1 MDEPSS
7 RIPDAIEPISA
18 YRAWFYSI
26 QGRTARLRPLSAPI
40 QGDNAWEGAESTW
53 VTAVCPL
60 FGSTDHEVPEE
71 GCSCGFYSLK
81 ELELAVSHTEMLHLL
96 SMHMDSRSRLDQQ
109 VVLGRVLLSGKVI
122 EHDFG
127 YRAERARI
135 AELIPFCGTERSIMV
150 LADRLGVG
158 MAPAVEPGSRDETDP
173 RPLIGPVAL
182 LPAHARV
189 RSKVPTPPP
198 SDPLTGPVT
207 GVLALAPRKVPTPPP
222 ADPLTGPVAGVLA
235 IVALT
240 VSSLLMLAG
249 VWQPPL
255 LVAVWSLRQVGRS
268 ADSLSKMGRD
278 LRARLGR
285 GHDRPRSL
293 RLVPP
298 PAT

>member
-1 MDEPSS
+1 MDDPSS
-7 RIPDAIEPISA
+7 RIPDAIEPIGA

-40 QGDNAWEGAESTW
+40 HSENAWDGAGSTW
-53 VTAVCPL
+53 VTAFCPL

-81 ELELAVSHTEMLHLL
+81 ELDFAVARSGMLHL
-96 SMHMDSRSRLDQQ
+96 MARHRGGQGIWHDP

-135 AELIPFCGTERSIMV
+135 AELIPFRGTERSVMV

-158 MAPAVEPGSRDETDP
+158 MAPAVDPGSWDEADP
-173 RPLIGPVAL
+173 RPLLGPGGL
-182 LPAHARV
+182 PPAHALARC
-189 RSKVPTPPP
+189 KVPTPPP
-198 SDPLTGPVT
+198 NDPLTGPM
-207 GVLALAPRKVPTPPP
+207 
-222 ADPLTGPVAGVLA
+222 AGVLA
-235 IVALT
+235 IVVLIAL
-240 VSSLLMLAG
+240 SLLTLAG

-255 LVAVWSLRQVGRS
+255 LVVFWSLLQVARS
-268 ADSLSKMGRD
+268 ADSLSKMCRD
-278 LRARLGR
+278 LRDRLRR

-298 PAT
+298 PAP

>member
-1 MDEPSS
+1 MDDPSS

-26 QGRTARLRPLSAPI
+26 QGRTARLHPLSAPI
-40 QGDNAWEGAESTW
+40 QSGNVWEGAGSTW
-53 VTAVCPL
+53 VTAFCPL

-81 ELELAVSHTEMLHLL
+81 ELEALLFHAEMLHVL
-96 SMHMDSRSRLDQQ
+96 SMRAVLHGRWNDP
-109 VVLGRVLLSGKVI
+109 VVIGRVLLSGKVI
-122 EHDFG
+122 EHDLG

-135 AELIPFCGTERSIMV
+135 AELIPFRGTERSIMV

-158 MAPAVEPGSRDETDP
+158 IAPAVEPVRDETDP

-182 LPAHARV
+182 LPAHALAR
-189 RSKVPTPPP
+189 RKVPTPPP
-198 SDPLTGPVT
+198 S
-207 GVLALAPRKVPTPPP
+207 
-222 ADPLTGPVAGVLA
+222 DPLTGPVAGVLA
-235 IVALT
+235 IVALI

-255 LVAVWSLRQVGRS
+255 LVAVWSLAQVSRS
-268 ADSLSKMGRD
+268 TDSLSKMRRD
-278 LRARLGR
+278 LRDRLRR
-285 GHDRPRSL
+285 GHDRPSPL

-298 PAT
+298 PAP